1 MSGGPVVP
9 ARLIHLNGPPGIGKS
24 TLARRYVADHPG
36 TLNCDVDVLRTLIGG
51 WRQDFDTAGA
61 LIRPAAIAMIG
72 AYLASGH
79 DVVFPQMLVDP
90 AELARFETAATQ
102 VGADFVEVMLMD
114 TASASLQRFHRR
126 SGEDPWHD
134 QVREIVAGLGG
145 DDLLLRTHEGLQ
157 ALAARR
163 PTVAVLPSVVDDED
177 ATYRA
182 LLTALD
188 RHHPR
193 HDEAMTA
200 TTSTLLWPV
209 RTERLTIRPATP
221 DDVDA
226 TWRFRRLPEVGEWIT
241 RAPQTRGEYAEQ
253 FLDEDRLAKTLV
265 VELDG
270 EVIGDLMLSIE
281 DAWAQAEVA
290 DRARGVQAE
299 LGWVLDPGYAGR
311 GYATEAVEGLIRV
324 CFERLGL
331 RRVTANCFADNV
343 ASQRLM
349 ERVGMRRELHTKQ
362 ESLHRSG
369 RWLDGLGYALLAE
382 EWRGRAAE
390 GPGRGV

>member
-1 MSGGPVVP
+1 MAGSSTVR

-24 TLARRYVADHPG
+24 TLARRYVAEHPG
-36 TLNCDVDVLRTLIGG
+36 TLNCDVDVLRSLVGG
-51 WRQDFDTAGA
+51 WQQDFDTAGA

-90 AELARFETAATQ
+90 GELARFEAAATEA
-102 VGADFVEVMLMD
+102 GADVVEVMLMD
-114 TASASLQRFHRR
+114 SASASLQRFHRR
-126 SGEDPWHD
+126 GGEDPWHD

-145 DDLLLRTHEGLQ
+145 DDLLLRSHQGLQ
-157 ALAARR
+157 VLAAQR
-163 PTVAVLPSVVDDED
+163 PTVTVLTSVEGDED

-182 LLTALD
+182 LLAALAPAG
-188 RHHPR
+188 PR
-193 HDEAMTA
+193 HDGAMTA
-200 TTSTLLWPV
+200 TTSGLDWPL

-241 RAPQTRGEYAEQ
+241 RAPQTRAEYAEQ

-265 VELDG
+265 VELEG

-299 LGWVLDPGYAGR
+299 LGWVLDPAHAGH
-311 GYATEAVEGLIRV
+311 GYATEAVEGLIRF

-343 ASQRLM
+343 ASRRLM
-349 ERVGMRRELHTKQ
+349 ERVGMRLELHTRQ

-369 RWLDGLGYALLAE
+369 RWLDGLGYALLAD
-382 EWRGRAAE
+382 EWRARRQA
-390 GPGRGV
+390 